1 MRDKSGLRRRA
12 LAAYAA
18 PALPMAA
25 LYLPVYVFLAQY
37 WSGTMGV
44 SVGVIGA
51 VFIAVRLLDAITD
64 PVMGWLSDRVTI
76 GGLRRKP
83 WLLLALPGIGVAV
96 WALLV
101 PPDGAG
107 IVWFAGFLVLLT
119 ISWTMYLTP
128 YFAWGAELTG
138 DYAERARVTV
148 WRETAGLLGT
158 VCAMLLYGTAE
169 AGPGLQRIALLL
181 MIGLPVLTLI
191 ALRAPEGAVRPS
203 PGREA
208 LWRVLRTD
216 PVFGRLLLAYLLNG
230 AANALPATLF
240 LFFVEFRLGD
250 AAAGGPLL
258 IAYFGA
264 AMLGAPLWIWAGKR
278 FDKHRVW
285 CLAMLYACAIFAA
298 AFMLGPG
305 DVTGFAVICVLS
317 GLALGADL
325 SLPPAMQADVVDVDT
340 LRSGVARTGA
350 FFALWS
356 VATKASVAVAGG
368 LALIVLEWQGFSAQG
383 DNAQGALIW
392 LAGLYAL
399 APVALKL
406 AAVALMWRYP
416 LGREVATSN
425 RARIEG

>member
-1 MRDKSGLRRRA
+1 MRPLSRRT

-18 PALPMAA
+18 PALPLAA

-37 WSGTMGV
+37 WSGVMGL
-44 SVGVIGA
+44 SVGAIGV
-51 VFIAVRLLDAITD
+51 VFIAVRLFDAISD
-64 PVMGWLSDRVTI
+64 PVMGWLSDRVPLW
-76 GGLRRKP
+76 GLRRKP
-83 WLLLALPGIGVAV
+83 WLVLALPGILVAV

-107 IVWFAGFLVLLT
+107 IAWFAGFLVLLT
-119 ISWTMYLTP
+119 VAWTMFLTP
-128 YFAWGAELTG
+128 YFAWGAELSG
-138 DYAERARVTV
+138 EYAERSRVTV
-148 WRETAGLLGT
+148 WRETVGLLGT
-158 VCAMLLYGTAE
+158 VCAMVLYGTAD
-169 AGPGLQRIALLL
+169 AGAGLQRVALLV
-181 MIGLPVLTLI
+181 MIGLPVLTLV
-191 ALRAPEGAVRPS
+191 ALRAPEGPAKPAVK
-203 PGREA
+203 GQA
-208 LWRVLRTD
+208 LWRVLRSD

-250 AAAGGPLL
+250 ASAGGPLL
-258 IAYFGA
+258 ILYFGA

-285 CLAMLYACAIFAA
+285 CWAMLYACVIFAA
-298 AFMLGPG
+298 AFMLGAG

-340 LRSGVARTGA
+340 VRTGVARTGA

-368 LALIVLEWQGFSAQG
+368 VALIVLEGQGFSGQG
-383 DNAQGALIW
+383 GNGEPALLW

-399 APVALKL
+399 APVGLKL
-406 AAVALMWRYP
+406 CAVALMWRYP
-416 LGREVATSN
+416 LGRDAAAAN
-425 RARIEG
+425 QAQIDRR